1 MIGLRL
7 AAALAVAVPAAA
19 WGAVQSGPTADPATS
34 TSGPPADEAPRADV
48 RITGV
53 AGRERIDITARRMQ
67 IDALVQRIA
76 RECNREIEGLE
87 LLSRNPVVTAKLEN
101 ESLRDAL
108 RYIGGSVGLRIT
120 MTTAKIAVEED
131 LAPYPTRSDLYA
143 RAATGYFR
151 ALVDHP
157 ESGLAPRAAWNR
169 ARIEQATPGREL
181 EAARAFD
188 EVTEDYPDSDLVPD
202 ALLEAGRMFGAA
214 NAWEDA
220 TARFDKLAG
229 YPTYHDFSAT
239 ARRLLADAHTRV
251 ADAARNP
258 LVREENARRALS
270 VLDALDDV
278 EPTQDPE
285 ERRLRYLVRSRAHS
299 LASQPVEALRAL
311 DLAASYSD
319 RRVADPEIAELRA
332 LAFERADRPA
342 EAVRAW
348 LYYGSLVEGD
358 ARIDAFRRAA
368 QAANDGREHLAAIA
382 IAKAAVNQGFGDELA
397 PYGDDAWTALDLD
410 ARRLDLFGDGDR
422 IERAERLFEKGLLEE
437 AADAF
442 RVVFDRRLTLPRDL
456 RARLGRSYARTLAS
470 DDKLDEAIVVLRKT
484 ASEIE
489 VAATR
494 REIYLLAAGLLETAG
509 DLDRAIEALEG
520 RL

>member
-1 MIGLRL
+1 MIGARFSALLLL
-7 AAALAVAVPAAA
+7 ALPAAA
-19 WGAVQSGPTADPATS
+19 WSTTQAELEPGPETSADS
-34 TSGPPADEAPRADV
+34 APRADV
-48 RITGV
+48 RVSGR
-53 AGRERIDITARRMQ
+53 AGREKLDITARRMQ

-76 RECNREIEGLE
+76 RECNREVVGLE
-87 LLSRNPVVTAKLEN
+87 LLSRNPVVTAKLED
-101 ESLRDAL
+101 EELRDAM

-120 MTTAKIAVEED
+120 VTTSQIKVEED
-131 LAPYPTRSDLYA
+131 LAPYPNRTDLYA

-157 ESGLAPRAAWNR
+157 DSTLAPGATWNR
-169 ARIEQATPGREL
+169 ARIEQSMPGREL

-188 EVTEDYPDSDLVPD
+188 ELTQRYPESDLVPD
-202 ALLEAGRMFGAA
+202 ALLEAGRMFGEA
-214 NAWEDA
+214 NAWEEA
-220 TARFDKLAG
+220 TARFDTLAG

-299 LASQPVEALRAL
+299 LANQPVEALRAL

-358 ARIDAFRRAA
+358 ERVDAFRRAA
-368 QAANDGREHLAAIA
+368 SAANEGREHLAAIA
-382 IAKAAVNQGFGDELA
+382 IAKTAANQGFGDDLA
-397 PYGDDAWTALDLD
+397 PHGDDAWTALDLD
-410 ARRLDLFGDGDR
+410 ATRLDLFGDADR
-422 IERAERLFEKGLLEE
+422 IERAERLFQTGLVDE
-437 AADAF
+437 AIEAF

-456 RARLGRSYARTLAS
+456 RARLGRSYARALA
-470 DDKLDEAIVVLRKT
+470 DADRLDEAVVVLRKT

-494 REIYLLAAGLLETAG
+494 REIYLLAAGLFEAAG
-509 DLDRAIEALEG
+509 DLERAIEALEG